1 MRYVKSALKTLW
13 RKKWSLIAITLCG
26 MLMFTAAG
34 YLKAKKDITGEA
46 ERREK
51 IDTYLSQVEAYRTA
65 VEDSKR
71 AVREAEEQYA
81 ALEEYT
87 ENAVYMKL
95 DSDNAWVG
103 SVQYA
108 VLQEESAD
116 LENILNALN
125 LYVTQGGMKEDIGD
139 AHEELGV
146 RYWGEVIGVA
156 IVGNTFSVTITQSSG
171 DYAKRSIEI
180 MKERLEAYAP
190 SVAKSYGKFVLKEQG
205 TSVYKVSDLTIAN
218 TQNARR
224 DQLKSYDLNHSDL
237 ETRVFNQQ
245 NTLDGY
251 IESNRPDSLEVEVAS
266 MKKTV
271 VLFAVVG
278 LLIGFWI
285 ALGIV
290 LIDYIAGNRVKSEGD
305 VRKFQLEILGMN
317 ERKKGFLPDAAK
329 TAVDIRGLLDHK
341 ELLPPAEASEKDGVV
356 LYDLSRSDDTACVC
370 EAYLD
375 AMKEINC
382 PASYVAAADNGADSL
397 LELLTRGSAVLVAS
411 AGDTRIESIE
421 EALRKLSHYG
431 IRCLGA
437 IVLK

>member
-1 MRYVKSALKTLW
+1 MRYLKSALKTLW

-26 MLMFTAAG
+26 VLMLTAAG

-46 ERREK
+46 EQREK
-51 IDTYLSQVEAYRTA
+51 IETYLSQVETYRTA

-71 AVREAEEQYA
+71 AVREVEEQYA
-81 ALEEYT
+81 ALSDYA

-146 RYWGEVIGVA
+146 KYWGEVTGVA
-156 IVGNTFSVTITQSSG
+156 IVGNTFSVTITQSTG

-180 MKERLEAYAP
+180 IKNRLEAYAP
-190 SVAKSYGKFVLKEQG
+190 SVAKSYGKFGLKEQG
-205 TSVYKVSDLTIAN
+205 TSVYKVSDLNIAN
-218 TQNARR
+218 NQNARR
-224 DQLKSYDLNHSDL
+224 DQLKNYDLNHSDL

-245 NTLDGY
+245 SSLDGY
-251 IESNRPDSLEVEVAS
+251 IENNKPDSLEVEVAS

-271 VLFAVVG
+271 TLFAVIG
-278 LLIGFWI
+278 LFLGFWI
-285 ALGIV
+285 AIGIV
-290 LIDYIAGNRVKSEGD
+290 LIDYIAGNRMKNEED
-305 VRKFQLEILGMN
+305 LKKLNLEILGIN
-317 ERKKGFLPDAAK
+317 NGKKGFAPDTGK
-329 TAVDIRGLLDHK
+329 TAVDIQALLSNRDF
-341 ELLPPAEASEKDGVV
+341 LPLSGASEKDGVV
-356 LYDLSRSDDTACVC
+356 LYDIAKSADSENIC
-370 EAYLD
+370 EEYL
-375 AMKEINC
+375 AALRKNGGL
-382 PASYVAAADNGADSL
+382 ASYVDASANGAEPL
-397 LELLTRGSAVLVAS
+397 TELLTRGSAVLVAS